1 LIEGL
6 RRGARTI
13 GAVPYFDSDPRG
25 QIDRIFAI
33 ARDFDAEID
42 MHLDLA
48 ETTDGMQ
55 VEYVC
60 RKTEE
65 FGWGGRVAVGHATQM
80 SLLPSQRFDEIAGQ
94 LANAGV
100 AVTILPSTDLHLMGR
115 SHDHAVPRGVVRAEP
130 LRKAGVICSISTNNV
145 LNPFTPY
152 GDGSLI
158 RMANLYANVCHV
170 SRPADLA
177 GCLDMITA
185 AAARL
190 MRLDDY
196 GIAVGRPAD
205 LVCLDAT
212 NPTDAIAMLA
222 QPLWGIKRGRASFTR
237 FRPQLHPPRG

>member
-1 LIEGL
+1 
-6 RRGARTI
+6 
-13 GAVPYFDSDPRG
+13 
-25 QIDRIFAI
+25 
-33 ARDFDAEID
+33 

-48 ETTDGMQ
+48 ETTQGMQ
-55 VEYVC
+55 IEYVC

-80 SLLPSQRFDEIAGQ
+80 SLLPPDRFGAIAKQ
-94 LANAGV
+94 LASAGV

-115 SHDHAVPRGVVRAEP
+115 SHDHAIPRGVVQAEP
-130 LRKAGVICSISTNNV
+130 LRKAGVTCSISTNNV

-177 GCLDMITA
+177 GCLDMITG

-190 MRLDDY
+190 MRLEDY
-196 GIAVGRPAD
+196 GIAIGGQAD
-205 LVCLDAT
+205 LVCRRCEQSRRRGCDAGAAAVGHQAR
-212 NPTDAIAMLA
+212 PRILYPAPSAASSARKLSIRRHCRPDGSVRSPLA
-222 QPLWGIKRGRASFTR
+222 DEE
-237 FRPQLHPPRG
+237 